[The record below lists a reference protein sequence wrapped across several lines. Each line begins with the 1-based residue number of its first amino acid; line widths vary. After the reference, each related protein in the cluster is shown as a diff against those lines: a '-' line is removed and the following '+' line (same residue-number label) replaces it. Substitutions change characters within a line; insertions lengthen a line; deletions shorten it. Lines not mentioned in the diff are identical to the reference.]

1 MAETLGNTP
10 AVSRASYVHPTVI
23 EAYLDGDVVREV
35 RAETEKRL
43 GRDLSELTPE
53 EAAVLVLLRQRLV
66 EEERRA

>member
-1 MAETLGNTP
+1 
-10 AVSRASYVHPTVI
+10 VSRASYVHPTVI
-23 EAYLDGDVVREV
+23 DAYLDGDVVREV

-43 GRDLSELTPE
+43 GEELAALTPE